1 MYNVFTSI
9 AFHKQYILKPAPQL
23 TCIRAKTFAL
33 FISSLTVNYLVGY
46 CTKEVITCI
55 SYFLDKYRKNLEY
68 TNQAGICAN
77 VKRPKRFWRWIP
89 LTLRENVIDRNGQ
102 VLGHF
107 FFWTFL
113 IATVNTGQKLIWLC
127 WSLQCSSVF
136 NFYASLNTSR
146 NVTSRKMTPR

>member
-23 TCIRAKTFAL
+23 TCIRTKTFAL

-68 TNQAGICAN
+68 TNQAGICAHL
-77 VKRPKRFWRWIP
+77 KRPKRFLSPCGKMSSVGTGRFWDI
-89 LTLRENVIDRNGQ
+89 
-102 VLGHF
+102 F

-113 IATVNTGQKLIWLC
+113 IATVNTGQKLIWRF

-136 NFYASLNTSR
+136 NFYASLNTPR